1 MGIIFGPPICTY
13 ICQMQDDS
21 HPFIIQ
27 MEATTGNTSEPV
39 AEGWYRMVMYSDSSP
54 VSTIHEFELINLTNI
69 LDLEFL

>member
-1 MGIIFGPPICTY
+1 VHAELDELPDLSPV
-13 ICQMQDDS
+13 DDDPQPES
-21 HPFIIQ
+21 
-27 MEATTGNTSEPV
+27 AEPV